1 LSDFL
6 LEAAEA
12 SLAFFAEVGV
22 FAFLL
27 LVVGDL
33 VVFLLGVEVA
43 AGRGLA
49 GDFLLLDLGV
59 VAVLDELRVQR
70 TSPSLSLSGPLES
83 ESASLCCSSF
93 LASGVVRWLRGGV
106 T

>member
-1 LSDFL
+1 
-6 LEAAEA
+6 
-12 SLAFFAEVGV
+12 
-22 FAFLL
+22 
-27 LVVGDL
+27 
-33 VVFLLGVEVA
+33 
-43 AGRGLA
+43 
-49 GDFLLLDLGV
+49 V